1 MKQYAFLILSNAV
14 ALKADAYQW
23 MVCKRK
29 GSKWVPV
36 TFHTSI
42 ESALRK
48 VQYDYLRESG
58 STSACKLIEALSYEN
73 QKLMDVITE
82 RLACDQIT
90 GEGKS
95 CLIQ

>member
-1 MKQYAFLILSNAV
+1 MKQYAFLILSDTV

-29 GSKWVPV
+29 GSRWVPV

-48 VQYDYLRESG
+48 VQDDYLRESG

-73 QKLMDVITE
+73 QELMDVIKE
-82 RLACDQIT
+82 RLACGQIT
-90 GEGKS
+90 GGDKS
-95 CLIQ
+95 CLIR